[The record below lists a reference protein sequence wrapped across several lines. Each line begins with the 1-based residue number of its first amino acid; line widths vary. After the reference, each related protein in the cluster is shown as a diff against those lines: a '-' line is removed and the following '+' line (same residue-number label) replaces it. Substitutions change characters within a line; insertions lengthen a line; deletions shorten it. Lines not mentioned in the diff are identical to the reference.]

1 MNRYSRNIACCVR
14 NKVAPHMGE
23 TTETIENMGK
33 RLNGVI
39 QTLQLTRDAIEAK
52 LKKRT
57 ERNLK
62 RLVVTFEEQIDE
74 VNRQKVKHQEP
85 ISNRKGTWR
94 KFVSKQKLWTG
105 ASLGNSG
112 RGVQGQIFRHKGVVV
127 EIFFRIRAWHT
138 LQLMI
143 RDELTVITLER
154 CHGFLFINERNNQ
167 RQVIPTIETSLTGV
181 LYALTLVEPRV
192 LQL

>member
-112 RGVQGQIFRHKGVVV
+112 RGCEAKFSD
-127 EIFFRIRAWHT
+127 IRVWSW
-138 LQLMI
+138 
-143 RDELTVITLER
+143 RYFS
-154 CHGFLFINERNNQ
+154 G
-167 RQVIPTIETSLTGV
+167 
-181 LYALTLVEPRV
+181 
-192 LQL
+192 